1 MGKIVITGGNLSNKG
16 AQSML
21 FITVNELAEKFPNK
35 DIVVFSS
42 LDAQKKDI
50 YEKIYSFQIEENKFR
65 NVLRLC
71 GKVGNFLS
79 LFLKPDKIK
88 CNRLKEIMLETDL
101 LIDISG
107 FAFSSVWEPERSIRY
122 LAMIYLAKRFN
133 VPVYIFPQSFGPFH
147 YHGFFAPI
155 VHLLAKKIMVYP
167 KIIYAREKNGY
178 QLLLDTYHL
187 KNVIYSP
194 DMVLLNKSVNLSH
207 VFKIPPEFTNIKIR
221 DNSVAILPNMRSLE
235 RCKKE
240 TYFKLYD
247 EVINKLLK
255 LGKTIYLISHS
266 TEDLEICCSLK
277 SLFKA
282 SEQIVLI
289 EEELNCIEFNN
300 IVKQFDFLIASR
312 YHSIVHAYKNGI
324 PCIVLGWA
332 IKYKELLNLFK
343 QSGYLF
349 NILNIPDTAI
359 VTKALEDMN
368 ANYCNE
374 AKIIKEIL
382 TDLQKKDIFSVLQ
395 GEMENQ
401 NAE

>member
-21 FITVNELAEKFPNK
+21 FITVSELGNRFPNK
-35 DIVVFSS
+35 EIVVFSS
-42 LDAQKKDI
+42 MDAKKKDI

-65 NVLRLC
+65 NVLHLC

-79 LFLKPDKIK
+79 LYLKPDKIK
-88 CNRLKEIMLETDL
+88 CNRLKEIMSEADFM
-101 LIDISG
+101 IDISG

-122 LAMIYLAKRFN
+122 LTMIYLAKKFN

-147 YHGFFAPI
+147 YHAFFAPA
-155 VHLLAKKIMVYP
+155 VHLMAKRIMAYP

-178 QLLLDTYHL
+178 QLLRDKYHL
-187 KNVIYSP
+187 KNISYSP
-194 DMVLLNKSVNLSH
+194 DMVLLNKSFELSYI
-207 VFKIPPEFTNIKIR
+207 FKTIPEFTNIKIK

-240 TYFKLYD
+240 DYFELYD
-247 EVINKLLK
+247 KAINKLLE

-266 TEDLEICCSLK
+266 SEDMEICRSLK
-277 SLFKA
+277 SLFKTR
-282 SEQIVLI
+282 EQIVLI

-300 IVKQFDFLIASR
+300 IVKQFDFLVASR

-332 IKYKELLNLFK
+332 VKYKELLDLFK

-349 NILNIPDTAI
+349 NILNISDISI

-374 AKIIKEIL
+374 AEMIKGIL
-382 TDLQKKDIFSVLQ
+382 TDLQKKDVFSVLQ
-395 GEMENQ
+395 VEGENR
-401 NAE
+401 NS